1 MDKQAGIFERGTRN
15 VSDEKTDDTSVEKA
29 GVDEAG
35 AKKGGKV
42 RLIAI
47 AVVAVGML
55 AGAGGVY
62 WYMQK
67 GSPDHAEEKQAE
79 AAPEE
84 GGEGGHS
91 ADADPSASYIE
102 VAPMMVNLRGG
113 GAQAKFVKLRFVV
126 VAADGKTDAV
136 KARLP
141 VILDALQP
149 FLRELRPEDL
159 NGSAAVFR
167 IKEEMIRRS
176 TEALGKGMV
185 RDILIQD
192 LIQQ

>member
-1 MDKQAGIFERGTRN
+1 MP
-15 VSDEKTDDTSVEKA
+15 
-29 GVDEAG
+29 VDEAG
-35 AKKGGKV
+35 AKAKGGRK

-62 WYMQK
+62 WYTQR
-67 GSPDHAEEKQAE
+67 GSADHAGEKQAE
-79 AAPEE
+79 AAAAEGEAE
-84 GGEGGHS
+84 GGEGHGA
-91 ADADPSASYIE
+91 ADADPTASYIE

-113 GAQAKFVKLRFVV
+113 GAQAKFVKVRFIV
-126 VAADGKTDAV
+126 VAAEGKTDAV
-136 KARLP
+136 KGRIP

-176 TEALGKGMV
+176 TAALGKGMV

>member
-1 MDKQAGIFERGTRN
+1 MRKLAGIFERGTRN
-15 VSDEKTDDTSVEKA
+15 VSDEKTDDTP
-29 GVDEAG
+29 VDEAG
-35 AKKGGKV
+35 AKKKSGKV

-62 WYMQK
+62 WYMQR
-67 GSPDHAEEKQAE
+67 GTADHAEEKQAE

-84 GGEGGHS
+84 GGEGHGA

-113 GAQAKFVKLRFVV
+113 GAQAKFVKVRFVV

-136 KARLP
+136 KARIP

>member
-1 MDKQAGIFERGTRN
+1 M
-15 VSDEKTDDTSVEKA
+15 SDEKTDDTP
-29 GVDEAG
+29 VDEAG
-35 AKKGGKV
+35 AKKKGGKV

-67 GSPDHAEEKQAE
+67 GGSEHAEEKQAE

-84 GGEGGHS
+84 GSEGGEGHGA

-126 VAADGKTDAV
+126 VAAEGKTDAV

-149 FLRELRPEDL
+149 FLRELRPDDL

>member
-1 MDKQAGIFERGTRN
+1 MSNDRA
-15 VSDEKTDDTSVEKA
+15 DDVP
-29 GVDEAG
+29 VDEAG
-35 AKKGGKV
+35 AKKKGGKG

-47 AVVAVGML
+47 AVLAVGLL

-62 WYMQK
+62 WFTQRSA
-67 GSPDHAEEKQAE
+67 GHAGEKVAE
-79 AAPEE
+79 APAEE
-84 GGEGGHS
+84 GGEGGEAS
-91 ADADPSASYIE
+91 KADPSASYIE
-102 VAPMMVNLRGG
+102 VPPMMVNLRGG
-113 GAQAKFVKLRFVV
+113 GAQAKFVKVRFIV

-149 FLRELRPEDL
+149 FLRELRPDDL

-167 IKEEMIRRS
+167 IKEEMLRRC

-185 RDILIQD
+185 RDVLIQD

>member
-1 MDKQAGIFERGTRN
+1 M
-15 VSDEKTDDTSVEKA
+15 SDEKTDDTP
-29 GVDEAG
+29 VDEAG
-35 AKKGGKV
+35 AKKKGGKV

-84 GGEGGHS
+84 GGGEGHGA

-113 GAQAKFVKLRFVV
+113 GAQAKFVKVRFVV

-136 KARLP
+136 KARIP

>member
-1 MDKQAGIFERGTRN
+1 MSDDKA
-15 VSDEKTDDTSVEKA
+15 DDVP
-29 GVDEAG
+29 VDEAG
-35 AKKGGKV
+35 AKKKGGKG

-47 AVVAVGML
+47 AVVAVGLL

-62 WYMQK
+62 WFTQK
-67 GSPDHAEEKQAE
+67 SSGGHAEEKQAE
-79 AAPEE
+79 APAEEAEGEGHGGSE
-84 GGEGGHS
+84 GGK
-91 ADADPSASYIE
+91 ADPAASYIE
-102 VAPMMVNLRGG
+102 VPPMMVNLRGG
-113 GAQAKFVKLRFVV
+113 GAQAKFVKVRFIV

-149 FLRELRPEDL
+149 FLRELRPDDL

-167 IKEEMIRRS
+167 IKEEMLRRCGA
-176 TEALGKGMV
+176 ALGKGMV
-185 RDILIQD
+185 RDVLIQD

>member
-1 MDKQAGIFERGTRN
+1 MNTLAGIFERGTRN
-15 VSDEKTDDTSVEKA
+15 VSDDKTDDTP
-29 GVDEAG
+29 VDEAG
-35 AKKGGKV
+35 AKKKGGKV

-67 GSPDHAEEKQAE
+67 GGSEHAEEKQAE

-84 GGEGGHS
+84 GSEGGEGHGA

-126 VAADGKTDAV
+126 VAAEGKTDAV

-149 FLRELRPEDL
+149 FLRELRPDDL

>member
-1 MDKQAGIFERGTRN
+1 M
-15 VSDEKTDDTSVEKA
+15 SDDKTDDTSVEKA

-35 AKKGGKV
+35 AKKKGGKV

-84 GGEGGHS
+84 GGEGHGA

-113 GAQAKFVKLRFVV
+113 GAQAKFVKVRFVV